1 MAAAGITGVGS
12 ARLSD
17 GFGSLS
23 DVVGEAS
30 SSSVMSAIGSWERRD
45 VDLAV
50 LLDHERTAPDQ
61 GLTLALL
68 DLRSGDG
75 PLPVRA
81 AADRVLRHVAP
92 WVLDVDS
99 ALQAL
104 RPTKVDDRSWAL
116 FCSWSSW
123 RAPRSLQQL
132 GAEAGLS
139 GQRTGKITH
148 RVDARLRAGLSAAP
162 ASLRWLV
169 GSLGRRLGPVA
180 TVGHLEATL
189 ARLGVEGSA
198 SELLVWLAGPYR
210 PVPARTG
217 WLAIDPATI
226 VARSAACLSADGGV
240 RRLADVEAELG
251 LDPELGGS
259 WLRACGATVIHD
271 LAVLVTGPLAGV
283 VERILD
289 AHGRTLAAPAI
300 ASAIS
305 DGGRTPAAPALH
317 RALRAPRF
325 RRSPAGEL
333 GLRDWGDEVFTEP
346 VPGPGGASQRL
357 KPAPLESRPEA
368 EAAVAEARLPVD
380 GGHESTAD
388 GRLWLWVRVDG
399 DVLRGLDAVVPT
411 GLMEGLGVGV
421 GQRRA
426 FTSRYGPIV
435 LAYDGPQPIRGAIRA
450 VTLAAGCY
458 EGDTLL
464 LGFSEAGDVVVEFRR
479 TVGYGTAPV
488 PTGAAL
494 TFPPLTNGGMP

>member
-1 MAAAGITGVGS
+1 
-12 ARLSD
+12 
-17 GFGSLS
+17 
-23 DVVGEAS
+23 
-30 SSSVMSAIGSWERRD
+30 MSEVGSWESRD

-50 LLDHERTAPDQ
+50 LLCHERTAPDQ

-68 DLRSGDG
+68 DLRTGDG

-81 AADRVLRHVAP
+81 AADRVLQQVAP

-123 RAPRSLQQL
+123 RAPCSLQQL

-139 GQRTGKITH
+139 GQRAGKIAH
-148 RVDARLRAGLSAAP
+148 RVDARLRAGLDAAP
-162 ASLRWLV
+162 PSLRWVV
-169 GSLGRRLGPVA
+169 GSLGRRLGPVT
-180 TVGHLEATL
+180 TVVHLAGTL
-189 ARLGVEGSA
+189 DRLGVEGSA
-198 SELLVWLAGPYR
+198 ELLVWLAGPYR
-210 PVPARTG
+210 PVPDRPG
-217 WLAIDPATI
+217 WLAVDPATI

-240 RRLADVEAELG
+240 RRLADVVAELG
-251 LDPELGGS
+251 LDAESGGN

-271 LAVLVTGPLAGV
+271 LTVLLTGPLASV
-283 VERILD
+283 VERLLD
-289 AHGRTLAAPAI
+289 AHGRTLAAPTI
-300 ASAIS
+300 ASAIT
-305 DGGRTPAAPALH
+305 DGGRTLAAPALH

-325 RRSPAGEL
+325 RRTPAGEF
-333 GLRDWGDEVFTEP
+333 GLRDWGDEPFTEP

-357 KPAPLESRPEA
+357 KPEPRERPRTPRPEA
-368 EAAVAEARLPVD
+368 EAAAAEARLPVA
-380 GGHESTAD
+380 GEHESTAD

-421 GQRRA
+421 GHRRT
-426 FTSRYGPIV
+426 FSSRYGPIV
-435 LAYDGPQPIRGAIRA
+435 LAYDGPQPIRGAVRA

-464 LGFSEAGDVVVEFRR
+464 LGFSGAGDVVVEVRR
-479 TVGYGTAPV
+479 TVGYGAAPL

-494 TFPPLTNGGMP
+494 TLSPLTIGGTP